1 MDHGTYLCRIRRPAG
16 HGAAGGVEGLF
27 VPLKNSSVAELRNS
41 AAGYL
46 LTETDKM
53 EEVSVK

>member
-1 MDHGTYLCRIRRPAG
+1 MPSEASREKLNQTTLFKGT
-16 HGAAGGVEGLF
+16 
-27 VPLKNSSVAELRNS
+27 VAELRNS
-41 AAGYL
+41 AAGYF

>member
-1 MDHGTYLCRIRRPAG
+1 MPSEASSEKLNQTTLFKGT
-16 HGAAGGVEGLF
+16 
-27 VPLKNSSVAELRNS
+27 VAELRNS